1 MDIKDKKVIVF
12 GLGVTGKSS
21 IRALSKLGAKVY
33 IYDDRKYEEYKDTLN
48 DLKEY
53 DYQII
58 ENKDEIEWE
67 EIEFILKSPG
77 IKLDNKFI
85 LLALE
90 KNIKVY
96 SDIEVAYQLWGG
108 DNLIS
113 VTGTNGKTTTTAM
126 ISHILN
132 KCGIKSKVV
141 GNIGVGILWE
151 ILQNG
156 LDYKYVLELSSFQLS
171 SIDKF
176 RSKVSIIT
184 NITED
189 HTDWH
194 GKFDNYKE
202 SKYAIFKNVLKNDV
216 VILNKDDIYLKNLNI
231 NSDNIL
237 YFSLKN
243 DADAYL
249 NNNDIVVL
257 DNKFNKDKIHLVGNH
272 NIANTLAACL
282 AISNLYIPFNKIV
295 DSISTFNA
303 IEHRIE
309 FVKEINGVKYFND
322 SKGTNIDSTKVA
334 LDGFE
339 SNVILIGG
347 GYDKH
352 VEFDTL
358 FNCNK
363 NIKLL
368 ILYGETKYKMEKSA
382 KKCNIKNIEIVN
394 DLEQAVNLAYNYAV
408 NGDTVL
414 FSPANASWDMY
425 NSYEERGKHF
435 KELVLKYAK

>member
-1 MDIKDKKVIVF
+1 MDVKDKKVIVF

-156 LDYKYVLELSSFQLS
+156 LDYKYVLELSSFQL
-171 SIDKF
+171 
-176 RSKVSIIT
+176 
-184 NITED
+184 
-189 HTDWH
+189 
-194 GKFDNYKE
+194 
-202 SKYAIFKNVLKNDV
+202 
-216 VILNKDDIYLKNLNI
+216 
-231 NSDNIL
+231 
-237 YFSLKN
+237 
-243 DADAYL
+243 
-249 NNNDIVVL
+249 
-257 DNKFNKDKIHLVGNH
+257 
-272 NIANTLAACL
+272 
-282 AISNLYIPFNKIV
+282 
-295 DSISTFNA
+295 
-303 IEHRIE
+303 
-309 FVKEINGVKYFND
+309 
-322 SKGTNIDSTKVA
+322 
-334 LDGFE
+334 
-339 SNVILIGG
+339 
-347 GYDKH
+347 
-352 VEFDTL
+352 
-358 FNCNK
+358 
-363 NIKLL
+363 
-368 ILYGETKYKMEKSA
+368 
-382 KKCNIKNIEIVN
+382 
-394 DLEQAVNLAYNYAV
+394 
-408 NGDTVL
+408 
-414 FSPANASWDMY
+414 
-425 NSYEERGKHF
+425 
-435 KELVLKYAK
+435 